1 MYKTWNRYNIDVWI
15 SCSALYWL
23 YDVIPLEK
31 ESTKIKL
38 SMENPIALHDDT
50 VTLKP
55 VFSLYKKNHHSLLLG
70 KRFSKSLKDQ
80 FIL

>member
-1 MYKTWNRYNIDVWI
+1 MFEFPVQHCIDSMMWKRI
-15 SCSALYWL
+15 H
-23 YDVIPLEK
+23 
-31 ESTKIKL
+31 KIKL
-38 SMENPIALHDDT
+38 SIENPIALHDDT